1 MKSRAIPAIH
11 SGVAACILDA
21 MTDDAIVAATGA
33 TRTTVERAVA
43 DLKWTYGAKN
53 RVALALALQREVWLE
68 ASSAG

>member
-1 MKSRAIPAIH
+1 
-11 SGVAACILDA
+11 

-33 TRTTVERAVA
+33 TRATVERVVS

-68 ASSAG
+68 AGSAG